1 MASPVEICNIALS
14 NLGDQLIT
22 SLTEANAR
30 ARACNLRFNDTR
42 DAVLRSHPWNCAMSR
57 ATLAVSGTPDW
68 GYSNSFALPTDCLR
82 VLDVEDP
89 DTEWKIEGRNIV
101 SDGST
106 IKIRYIA
113 QVTDTTLFDS
123 TLVQAIALKLAWEI
137 AETLTGNIDLK
148 REMWQKYQFAISE
161 ARSNDA
167 MEGTPEKIEADEW
180 LLARRGYSTRRNIS
194 TPSTGYAYS

>member
-1 MASPVEICNIALS
+1 MASTVEICNIALS

>member
-1 MASPVEICNIALS
+1 MASTVEICNIALS

-68 GYSNSFALPTDCLR
+68 GYTNSFALPTDCLR

-123 TLVQAIALKLAWEI
+123 TLVQTIALKLAWEI

>member
-1 MASPVEICNIALS
+1 
-14 NLGDQLIT
+14 
-22 SLTEANAR
+22 
-30 ARACNLRFNDTR
+30 
-42 DAVLRSHPWNCAMSR
+42 MSR

>member
-1 MASPVEICNIALS
+1 MASTVEICNIALS

-42 DAVLRSHPWNCAMSR
+42 DAVLRSHPCNCAMSR

>member
-1 MASPVEICNIALS
+1 MASTVEICNIALS

-68 GYSNSFALPTDCLR
+68 GYTNSFALPTDCLR

-113 QVTDTTLFDS
+113 QITDTTLFDS

>member
-1 MASPVEICNIALS
+1 MASTVEICNIALS

-68 GYSNSFALPTDCLR
+68 GYTNSFALPTDCLR

-113 QVTDTTLFDS
+113 QITDTTLFDS

-148 REMWQKYQFAISE
+148 REMWQKYQFAMSE

>member
-1 MASPVEICNIALS
+1 MASTVEICNIALS

-180 LLARRGYSTRRNIS
+180 LLARRGYSTRRNNS

>member
-1 MASPVEICNIALS
+1 MASTVEICNIALS

-82 VLDVEDP
+82 VLDVENP

-161 ARSNDA
+161 ARSN
-167 MEGTPEKIEADEW
+167 EW

>member
-1 MASPVEICNIALS
+1 MASTVEICNIALS

-82 VLDVEDP
+82 VLDVENP

-167 MEGTPEKIEADEW
+167 MEGTPEKIEW

>member
-1 MASPVEICNIALS
+1 MASTVEICNIALS

-82 VLDVEDP
+82 VLDVENP